1 MSQLFY
7 GLATGILFG
16 FLLQRGRVLRYDKQI
31 AALRLLDMTIV
42 KFMLSAILVATV
54 GIYLLSDFGL
64 AKLSVKP
71 TILGGSIGGGLLF
84 GLGWGLLGYCPG
96 TAVGAIGEGRWD
108 GLWGVFGMLLGAAI
122 YAEVFPVMKRT
133 VLTWGDFGK
142 LTLPGAIGVNHWIVI
157 PLFLL
162 AGIGLFVFFERRG
175 L

>member
-31 AALRLLDMTIV
+31 AALRLQDMTIV

-96 TAVGAIGEGRWD
+96 TAVGAVGEGRWD

-122 YAEVFPVMKRT
+122 YAEIFPVMKRT